1 MSIVAII
8 PARGGSKGLPKKNIK
23 TLLNKPLI
31 AHTID
36 VANKCTYI
44 DRVIVSTD
52 DEEIAEISK
61 AYGAEVPFL
70 RPENLANDTATTIDV
85 LKHAISFLENE
96 EDERVS
102 DIVLLQPTSPLRTID
117 DLNRA
122 LDLYIENEKELPL
135 ISVCEAQTHPY
146 LLKKIEGHT
155 ITDYMEKPVVTRRQ
169 DYPEVY
175 ELNGAIYIC
184 PKENIENDFIYKEQ
198 AIPLI
203 MDKENSVDIDD
214 EVDFLLAEAIITK
227 RSGSDV

>member
-23 TLLNKPLI
+23 MLNNKPLI

-36 VANKCTYI
+36 VAKKCEHI

-52 DEEIAEISK
+52 SSEIAEISK

-85 LKHAISFLENE
+85 LKHAIHFLEKE
-96 EDERVS
+96 EDEEVEH
-102 DIVLLQPTSPLRTID
+102 IVLLQPTSPLRSLD
-117 DLNRA
+117 DVTRA
-122 LDLYIENEKELPL
+122 LDVYIENEKELPL

-146 LLKKIEGHT
+146 LLKKIDGHT
-155 ITDYMEKPVVTRRQ
+155 ITDYIEKPVVTRRQ
-169 DYPEVY
+169 DYPDVY

-184 PKENIENDFIYKEQ
+184 PKENIENGFIYKEN
-198 AIPLI
+198 AIPFV
-203 MDKENSVDIDD
+203 MERENSVDIDD
-214 EVDFLLAEAIITK
+214 EVDFLLAEAIMSK
-227 RSGSDV
+227 RSDSDV